1 VTRRT
6 LSSAARLIAY
16 PTYPNKRGEA
26 YVDAAL
32 SKVSE
37 FSALGQQIATEH
49 AWGTIWTREGLDRKQ
64 RSLVTITMLA
74 TVGKHTELAG
84 HIRGALTNGLT
95 EKEIQ

>member
-1 VTRRT
+1 MMK
-6 LSSAARLIAY
+6 SSERPDVAQSALH
-16 PTYPNKRGEA
+16 PPNRGEQ

-37 FSALGQQIATEH
+37 FASLGQQIATEH
-49 AWGTIWTREGLDRKQ
+49 AWGSVWTRDGLDRKQ
-64 RSLVTITMLA
+64 RSLITITLLA
-74 TVGKHTELAG
+74 TMGKQNELAG